1 MINKT
6 TKPPCTAIS
15 PESSCSHMMQTL
27 WHLETRSGTSNV
39 IQTPRTQAEMLLVSI
54 FTTGLCFW
62 QQVPTAPSTLCSLVP
77 THLHHRQNQSL
88 SPAEFNPV
96 PYVPLFVLSFPFE
109 QYQVQEQ
116 TNKQTN
122 KAHNLYKDVTTEV
135 LHLKPVG
142 GRHENSSLLKQ
153 IFF

>member
-6 TKPPCTAIS
+6 TKLPCTAIS

-27 WHLETRSGTSNV
+27 WQLETRSGTSNV

-62 QQVPTAPSTLCSLVP
+62 QQVPTAPSTLCSPVP

-96 PYVPLFVLSFPFE
+96 PYVPLFILSFPFE

-116 TNKQTN
+116 TNKQKN
-122 KAHNLYKDVTTEV
+122 PTTCIKM
-135 LHLKPVG
+135 LQQK
-142 GRHENSSLLKQ
+142 SY
-153 IFF
+153 I